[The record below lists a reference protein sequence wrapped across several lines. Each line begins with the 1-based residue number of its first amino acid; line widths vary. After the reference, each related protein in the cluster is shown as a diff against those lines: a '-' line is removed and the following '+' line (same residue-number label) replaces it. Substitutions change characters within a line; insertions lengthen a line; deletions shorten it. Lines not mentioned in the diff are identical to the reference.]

1 MKKWKEINGVYAS
14 NDVYLPLLGTGIT
27 RFEDRPKDRASLLRC
42 MLYTFN
48 SSGVSLNAK
57 VLVVIYGNA
66 EDIPLYEYKDIF
78 CTMLRLCCFMVSL
91 DRVFNC
97 LFLSLA
103 DLRYNKR
110 RVRNHIRRNNCHNK
124 FSSCFGCYKYSCIYY
139 CIK

>member
-78 CTMLRLCCFMVSL
+78 CTMLR
-91 DRVFNC
+91 R
-97 LFLSLA
+97 
-103 DLRYNKR
+103 
-110 RVRNHIRRNNCHNK
+110 
-124 FSSCFGCYKYSCIYY
+124 
-139 CIK
+139 